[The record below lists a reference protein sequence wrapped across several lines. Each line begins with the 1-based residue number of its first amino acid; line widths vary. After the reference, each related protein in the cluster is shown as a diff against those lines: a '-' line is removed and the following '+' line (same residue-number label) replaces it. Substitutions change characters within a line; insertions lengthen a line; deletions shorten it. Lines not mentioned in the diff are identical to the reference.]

1 MKTYSLTNRH
11 ALKGAQRSMKM
22 PHVIPDSIRNP
33 GRHSG
38 EGRNKDWIAAP
49 GSRSG
54 TGCAAMTIYFH
65 INRIVKAG
73 IGCLFATLILFPFP
87 GSAANWHLSLYTGQW
102 DDAPLG
108 RVLAGKANLRQAYIG
123 ALALGREIWRS
134 SKGAA
139 SLELEGQLVGNWG
152 REIYED
158 EDPSSGDPGWDWAP
172 GMSHASQNSGSHFH
186 WETNLALVGRWHKFP
201 WNRYLQTSF
210 SLGDG
215 ISYAAKLPPYE
226 VDPHGQ
232 LHGEQHAEVHTK
244 RVLNYLLIELS
255 VTRPEIAPW
264 SVFFRIHHRSGVFG
278 LIDDV
283 DLGSDFVCLG
293 VRYDFSLDNF

>member
-1 MKTYSLTNRH
+1 
-11 ALKGAQRSMKM
+11 
-22 PHVIPDSIRNP
+22 
-33 GRHSG
+33 
-38 EGRNKDWIAAP
+38 
-49 GSRSG
+49 
-54 TGCAAMTIYFH
+54 MTIH
-65 INRIVKAG
+65 LQLNRILKAG
-73 IGCLFATLILFPFP
+73 IGFLFAMFIFYPSP
-87 GSAANWHLSLYTGQW
+87 ASAGNWHMSLYAGQW
-102 DDAPLG
+102 DDAALG
-108 RVLAGKANLRQAYIG
+108 RVLAGKFNLREAYIG
-123 ALALGREIWRS
+123 AFALGREIWRS

-139 SLELEGQLVGNWG
+139 SLELEAQLVGNWG

-158 EDPSSGDPGWDWAP
+158 PDPSSGDPGWDWAP
-172 GMSHASQNSGSHFH
+172 GMSHSSQNSGSHFH

-201 WNRYLQTSF
+201 WNRYLQTSL

-232 LHGEQHAEVHTK
+232 LHGEEHAQVHTA

-264 SVFFRIHHRSGVFG
+264 SVFFRIHHRSGIFG
-278 LIDDV
+278 LIDNV

-293 VRYDFSLDNF
+293 VRYDFSLDAF